1 MCWPCFSSSNL
12 YTIYGEDYEDLIYK
26 TEDYFTELYK
36 IEFKL
41 TGNKITKSKRFLF
54 LISSDNMQKLRVE
67 YTMNINT
74 YSNKIVLNTNV
85 THTYS
90 V

>member
-1 MCWPCFSSSNL
+1 MCWPCFNSSNL

-26 TEDYFTELYK
+26 TEEYFTELYK
-36 IEFKL
+36 TEFKL
-41 TGNKITKSKRFLF
+41 TGNKVTKNKRFLF
-54 LISSDNMQKLRVE
+54 FISSDNLQKLRVE

-74 YSNKIVLNTNV
+74 YSNKIILNPNV
-85 THTYS
+85 CHTYS